1 MPDGWIIHVRKDVA
15 QLKLTQAIGL
25 RERAQPSDDEKQCI
39 VETYSHISS
48 YFLVL
53 DLSIDEMAN
62 RKHFY
67 FRLVYS
73 LTAVAWPASAW
84 RGTPSTSGA
93 RNPGGGA
100 FWPVL
105 KVRERKKD

>member
-1 MPDGWIIHVRKDVA
+1 VV
-15 QLKLTQAIGL
+15 QLRLTQAINL
-25 RERAQPSDDEKQCI
+25 RERAQPFDDEKQCI

-67 FRLVYS
+67 FQLVYS

-93 RNPGGGA
+93 RNPAGWA
-100 FWPVL
+100 VMARL
-105 KVRERKKD
+105 KESVEE